1 MSGSVKVHIKVMNEL
16 EVFPLICLDEMLVL
30 QCTCDLCKDHALK
43 EIVQKWWGQIMH
55 RIVANIAAKWMFEE
69 MVISCCEL
77 KGSK

>member
-43 EIVQKWWGQIMH
+43 EIVQNW
-55 RIVANIAAKWMFEE
+55 
-69 MVISCCEL
+69 
-77 KGSK
+77 